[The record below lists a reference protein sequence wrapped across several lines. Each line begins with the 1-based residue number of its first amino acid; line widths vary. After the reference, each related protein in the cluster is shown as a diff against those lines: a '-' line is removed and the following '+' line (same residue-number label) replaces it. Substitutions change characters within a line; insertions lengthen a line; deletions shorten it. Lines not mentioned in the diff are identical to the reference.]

1 MPSRSSLPPGSSVP
15 LRAAIVGAGLMGR
28 WHARAAV
35 RLGAEV
41 VGVVDADAAIAARL
55 SARLAAGLAFDDLST
70 CLGQCEVDV
79 VHVCT
84 PPGTHGPLVHA
95 ALERGIHVLVEK
107 PLAPSADETRGILE
121 AARKAGVSVNP
132 VHQFPFQAGVRRIL
146 ARRAELGDL
155 VRVAFRTSSAGGRGL
170 GAAERNALLTEILPH
185 PCSLFHRLA
194 PGFDP
199 TQFAVSGGQDDLL
212 VVGRHGSTQLEA
224 FITLRGRPP
233 CNELQ
238 VTGTRASAEADLFH
252 GFSILD
258 RGSSFGRGKALRPL
272 VFGSRLVLGAA
283 TNGVQRVT
291 RLEPAYPG
299 LRALIEAF
307 YASVRANVPPP
318 ISDEEIMA
326 SAELVDFVVAEG
338 RRRSPSD
345 D

>member
-1 MPSRSSLPPGSSVP
+1 MA

-28 WHARAAV
+28 WHARAVA
-35 RLGAEV
+35 RLGGEI
-41 VGVVDADAAIAARL
+41 VGVVDTDAAAAARL
-55 SARLAAGLAFDDLST
+55 SARLGAGRAFEDLGT
-70 CLGQCEVDV
+70 CFEQCEVDV
-79 VHVCT
+79 LHVCT

-95 ALERGIHVLVEK
+95 ALERGIHVLAEK

-146 ARRAELGDL
+146 ARRAELGEL

-170 GAAERNALLTEILPH
+170 GAAERTAILTEILPH
-185 PCSLFHRLA
+185 PCSLFHRLT

-199 TQFAVSGGQDDLL
+199 TQFAVSAGQEDLL

-258 RGSSFGRGKALRPL
+258 KGSSFGRGKALRPL

-283 TNGVQRVT
+283 ANGVHRVA

-299 LRALIEAF
+299 LRGLVEAF
-307 YASVRANVPPP
+307 YASIRANGPPP
-318 ISDEEIMA
+318 ISSDEIVA
-326 SAELVDFVVAEG
+326 SAELVDFVVAQCG
-338 RRRSPSD
+338 RGSPSD
-345 D
+345 G